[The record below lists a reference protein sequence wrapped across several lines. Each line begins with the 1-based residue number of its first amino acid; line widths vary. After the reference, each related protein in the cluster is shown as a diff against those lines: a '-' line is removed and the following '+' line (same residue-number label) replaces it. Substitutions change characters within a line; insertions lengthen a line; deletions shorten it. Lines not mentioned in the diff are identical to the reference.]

1 MKVACTG
8 CQYCMPCPSGVNIP
22 LCFEHYNNL
31 TLADNPDGE
40 KFMYAARL
48 GGAVAL
54 GTPEFASL
62 CVQCG
67 QCAEK
72 CPQHIDIPA
81 YSNPLWKNLKDPI
94 SRRELPW
101 QSRCSSK
108 RKNGNYG
115 NCRKDTMKIQ
125 KCACQKEDFAFS
137 TEPG

>member
-72 CPQHIDIPA
+72 CPQHIDVPA
-81 YSNPLWKNLKDPI
+81 VLGSVVK
-94 SRRELPW
+94 ELEGPGFEERVAMAR
-101 QSRCSSK
+101 Q
-108 RKNGNYG
+108 
-115 NCRKDTMKIQ
+115 
-125 KCACQKEDFAFS
+125 AFRQ
-137 TEPG
+137 T